1 MPSAIDRFVTLSRA
15 SGTRLL
21 MVGAVVGAVAAL
33 AITVAITSATP
44 TARVDDAPRGGGM
57 PATSGQADLK
67 YSFAAP
73 VGTCLTW
80 RSSDAGD
87 MRQVACAEAHI
98 FEVTEVIDISD
109 DYPRGA
115 EQPDM
120 AKWRDIAVERCTEGA
135 ATYLAKPL
143 DPEGKLQVSAL
154 RPNSTDWQNGQ
165 RSLRCGLW
173 RTGPGGSLQGTK
185 GPAVEQDQS
194 NIWARGTCLGLNGKT
209 VGDPV
214 NCEQKHSYEMIGV
227 ENLQDEFGKDY
238 PSKDK
243 QDSYLDKECSKAAE
257 KYTGGMNLKKK
268 NLIVSWDTRSKE
280 SWRAGS
286 YLVNCQVAALLAD
299 KSGLAPVTGSIAKKA
314 KKTTSSAK
322 VSATSTPQN
331 N

>member
-33 AITVAITSATP
+33 AITVSITSAPP
-44 TARVDDAPRGGGM
+44 TDRVDGGPRGGGM
-57 PATSGQADLK
+57 PASSGQRDIK

-80 RSSDAGD
+80 RSPDAGD

-109 DYPRGA
+109 DFPPDA
-115 EQPDM
+115 EQPDV
-120 AKWRDIAVERCTEGA
+120 AKWREIAVDRCTEGA
-135 ATYLAKPL
+135 ATYLSKPL
-143 DPEGKLQVSAL
+143 DPAGKLQVSAL

-194 NIWARGTCLGLNGKT
+194 DIWAKGTCLGLDGKT

-214 NCEQKHSYEMIGV
+214 NCEQKHSYEMIAV
-227 ENLQDEFGKDY
+227 VNLRDEFDEDP
-238 PSKDK
+238 PSKGK
-243 QDSYLDKECSKAAE
+243 QESYLDKTCSRVAD

-268 NLIVSWDTRSKE
+268 KLIVSWDIRSKE

-286 YLVNCQVAALLAD
+286 YLVNCKVAALLDD
-299 KSGLAPVTGSIAKKA
+299 KSGLAPVTGSIAEKAEKK
-314 KKTTSSAK
+314 KEPST
-322 VSATSTPQN
+322 TSTPKN